1 MSTTGVYNNVTA
13 ITGGASGIVLAT
25 AHLLASRGALLS
37 LADLNAA
44 ALDTAAA
51 SIKSQTPNASVITQ
65 AIDVRNVSQVDE
77 WIAAT
82 VSHYGRLN
90 GAVNLAGVIGK
101 SI

>member
-1 MSTTGVYNNVTA
+1 MSTTAVSNKVIA
-13 ITGGASGIVLAT
+13 ITGGASGIGLAT

-44 ALDTAAA
+44 ALDKAAA
-51 SIKSQTPNASVITQ
+51 SIKSQTRDASIITH
-65 AIDVRNVSQVDE
+65 AVDVRNVSQVDE

-82 VSHYGRLN
+82 VSNYGRLD

-101 SI
+101 